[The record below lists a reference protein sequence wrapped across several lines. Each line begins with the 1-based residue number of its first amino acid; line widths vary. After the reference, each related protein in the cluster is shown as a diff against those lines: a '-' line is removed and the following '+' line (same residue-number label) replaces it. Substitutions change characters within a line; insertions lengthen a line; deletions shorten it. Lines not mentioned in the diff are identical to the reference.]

1 MTAGS
6 TIPPEITAKA
16 EKIKRLFSVAA
27 KGKPEEPRPDLLC
40 LKDVAPRPARTTGA
54 IFYPCTDWRD
64 M

>member
-27 KGKPEEPRPDLLC
+27 KGKPEEPRPDLL
-40 LKDVAPRPARTTGA
+40 LS
-54 IFYPCTDWRD
+54 
-64 M
+64 